1 MEQNSTEFYSY
12 LFQEEDGVIAVY
24 FKTKT
29 DTAYRVFFYPFY
41 DTFDSVDTKSV
52 LSNVG
57 FFFGFTKLEPDE
69 DKKEPFD
76 FRVRNTVLLI
86 INDFFEEKGID
97 KVLVFNY
104 DAEDGKKLKRF
115 SCFDYW
121 YTSSKMKT
129 YFKKFD
135 EEIITTDDT
144 GMKID
149 VDYLS
154 LIIESDNPQGERL
167 LAEFQSLKEDFIKHK

>member
-1 MEQNSTEFYSY
+1 M
-12 LFQEEDGVIAVY
+12 
-24 FKTKT
+24 
-29 DTAYRVFFYPFY
+29 
-41 DTFDSVDTKSV
+41 
-52 LSNVG
+52 
-57 FFFGFTKLEPDE
+57 
-69 DKKEPFD
+69 
-76 FRVRNTVLLI
+76 
-86 INDFFEEKGID
+86 
-97 KVLVFNY
+97 LVFNY